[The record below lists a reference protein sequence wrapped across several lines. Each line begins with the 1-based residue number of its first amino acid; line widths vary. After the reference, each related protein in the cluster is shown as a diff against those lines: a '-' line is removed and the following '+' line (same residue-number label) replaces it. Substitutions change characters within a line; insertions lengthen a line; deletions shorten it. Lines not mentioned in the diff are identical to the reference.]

1 MIELRVMPEVIKH
14 VFGEN
19 ANAIQEFKATLH
31 KLIAWRGK
39 LDVRVKIRVVWRAL
53 EQVRDPVQQIV
64 VRALL

>member
-39 LDVRVKIRVVWRAL
+39 LEIGRAH
-53 EQVRDPVQQIV
+53 V
-64 VRALL
+64 